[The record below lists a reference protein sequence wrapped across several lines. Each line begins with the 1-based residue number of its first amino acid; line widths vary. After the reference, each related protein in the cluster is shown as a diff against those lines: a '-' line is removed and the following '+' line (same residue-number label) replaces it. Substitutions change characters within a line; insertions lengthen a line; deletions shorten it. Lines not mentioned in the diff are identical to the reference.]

1 MGYAEGRKVITEAIN
16 KIKASPSANDAFV
29 TSLQSD
35 LGTCLTGLRDRSQY
49 VSMGKGYMR
58 QNVKCHKK
66 KRAANFQR
74 SYASQNHYQT
84 KSRSARYEDF
94 SRADS
99 DDSDEE
105 DNINLD
111 PRRARRQRNATA
123 ECFSNSHA
131 TADRSSSTTAA
142 DHPSYATA
150 AN

>member
-1 MGYAEGRKVITEAIN
+1 MG
-16 KIKASPSANDAFV
+16 
-29 TSLQSD
+29 
-35 LGTCLTGLRDRSQY
+35 Y

-111 PRRARRQRNATA
+111 PRRARRQRKAKTVPSILPTKKSKGGKKMKRKSKS
-123 ECFSNSHA
+123 EWPLRLQFFQRNSRMLFKFPCNS
-131 TADRSSSTTAA
+131 RSSPNATAA

-150 AN
+150 ANHSSSGQRC